1 MIFSNSVDLVLFI
14 DYDINFKYF
23 LFIIWIGWYCFDIFK
38 AIFDKLKQA
47 FDYHLFVV
55 VYFIHYLSFVAF
67 WSDCLYSFFFF
78 CWLFW
83 NLILFVIFEIFYFG
97 IELVW
102 FDFSLIRIYSF
113 RLLSFARLIILFRMY
128 NYEIQLVSPYEFIY
142 THHIFLHSIH
152 NSLLLAFQR
161 FQSAFFPLCS
171 PFPIGNCQ
179 RSCYLC
185 IQYLSG
191 LFVKWWFSAVCKW

>member
-1 MIFSNSVDLVLFI
+1 MTLISSIFCLSFELVGIALIFLKQFSTNWSRLSIITYLLWFI
-14 DYDINFKYF
+14 
-23 LFIIWIGWYCFDIFK
+23 LFII
-38 AIFDKLKQA
+38 
-47 FDYHLFVV
+47 YHLLHSEVTV
-55 VYFIHYLSFVAF
+55 CTV
-67 WSDCLYSFFFF
+67 SFFC

-142 THHIFLHSIH
+142 THQFFLHSIH

-161 FQSAFFPLCS
+161 FQSALFPLCS